1 MVLKIFPKFI
11 EIKCGVMGKYV
22 TKYGVGIAIVLIL
35 YFLLTKFLG
44 WHQYPVLSSLNAVI
58 FGGGIF
64 YAIRNYKRDSSSF
77 NYQEGFQLGLF
88 TGGLATIIFSIF
100 MAIYIFQLDHQF
112 AEAIL
117 DSWNLNFNKG
127 ALIVIVSL
135 VIMGFSTTFVLT
147 LAFMQL
153 LKDSWNQKHS

>member
-1 MVLKIFPKFI
+1 
-11 EIKCGVMGKYV
+11 MGKYF
-22 TKYGVGIAIVLIL
+22 TKYGIGIAIALIL
-35 YFLLTKFLG
+35 YFLVTKLLG
-44 WHQYPVLSSLNAVI
+44 WHQYPILSSVNALI

-64 YAIRNYKRDSSSF
+64 YAIRNYKRTANNF
-77 NYQEGFQLGLF
+77 TYQEGFQVGLF
-88 TGGLATIIFSIF
+88 AGGLATIIFSIF

-127 ALIVIVSL
+127 ALVVIVSL